1 MRNLE
6 FSNSLN
12 LRASIAKRIRVL
24 LLTAAVILP
33 GIRCEE
39 LGKISGAE
47 TLIIALFA
55 NASTGEFLSY
65 TANKV
70 AIARFE
76 LLVSA
81 AGDLKTSA
89 ATYKT
94 TPNQTN
100 LNDLRGKW
108 IAARKIFK
116 QSEIFYISRSYIPSN
131 YFHRLDGYILGEAF
145 RPDAADLEAIV
156 AGTNPATLNV
166 SAVDTLSIPRK
177 GFEALEYF
185 LYDSGTGTSAIAT
198 VNAENA
204 GSARSL
210 DYIAA
215 LAEVIE
221 RDAQRLLGAWSPSVG
236 NFAGNLSSGTGNFG
250 GIKDAVDSF
259 INGMVQLVYTDQ
271 DVRVGVPAGLTL
283 AGPVAFPAKV
293 ESKYSDNSY
302 PDLLAS
308 VEGVELV
315 YLGNAGDS
323 EARPLSYL
331 VKLQNESLDLRIKDK
346 ISTLKA
352 RIQSRINAAAT
363 LRTDIAG
370 NLAFVD
376 AEIYERLR
384 ELRVIYATEVIG
396 VLGANALPSNS
407 DGD

>member
-6 FSNSLN
+6 FSKILN
-12 LRASIAKRIRVL
+12 LRVPIAKKIRIL

-33 GIRCEE
+33 GVRCEE

-47 TLIIALFA
+47 TLILALFA

-81 AGDLKTSA
+81 AGELKTSA
-89 ATYKT
+89 AAYKA

-100 LNDLRGKW
+100 LNDLRNKW
-108 IAARKIFK
+108 IAARRIFK
-116 QSEIFYISRSYIPSN
+116 QGEVFYISRSYIPSN
-131 YFHRLDGYILGEAF
+131 YFHRLDGYILGESF
-145 RPDAADLEAIV
+145 RPDAADLETIV
-156 AGTNPATLNV
+156 AGTTPATINV
-166 SAVDTLSIPRK
+166 SSVDTLSIPRK
-177 GFEALEYF
+177 GFETLEYF

-198 VNAENA
+198 VNTENA
-204 GSARSL
+204 GSARTL

-236 NFAGNLSSGTGNFG
+236 NFAGNLSTGTGNFA
-250 GIKDAVDSF
+250 GIRDAVDSF
-259 INGMVQLVYTDQ
+259 LNGTVQLIYTDQ

-283 AGPVAFPAKV
+283 AGPVPLPAKV

-302 PDLLAS
+302 RDLLAS
-308 VEGVELV
+308 VEGIELV
-315 YLGNAGDS
+315 YLGNAGDA
-323 EARPLSYL
+323 EARPLRYL
-331 VKLQNESLDLRIKDK
+331 VQLQNESLDLRIKEK
-346 ISTLKA
+346 ISTLKT
-352 RIQSRINAAAT
+352 RIQSRIDSAAT
-363 LRTDIAG
+363 LRADIAG
-370 NLAFVD
+370 NLSFVD
-376 AEIYERLR
+376 EEIYDRLR